1 MEEHLLERVAAPLA
15 SPENAFADSDNGPDD
30 GGDAIQ
36 DSEATLFATVFFLG
50 LLLPRLSVFGHRR
63 APQAS
68 ACGRPKTNGG
78 ANMEWLNPIVLPR
91 LGMRRHLR
99 QN

>member
-1 MEEHLLERVAAPLA
+1 MPESCPKLEEHLLERVATPLA

-36 DSEATLFATVFFLG
+36 DCEATLFATVFLLG

-68 ACGRPKTNGG
+68 ASQTGHVTSAP
-78 ANMEWLNPIVLPR
+78 MEGLKQMAARIW
-91 LGMRRHLR
+91 
-99 QN
+99 